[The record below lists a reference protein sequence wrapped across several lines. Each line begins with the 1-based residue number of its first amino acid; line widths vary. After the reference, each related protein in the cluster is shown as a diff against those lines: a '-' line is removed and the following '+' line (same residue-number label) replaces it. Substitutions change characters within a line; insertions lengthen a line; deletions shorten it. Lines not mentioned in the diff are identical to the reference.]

1 MKEEHR
7 VDIGRCRG
15 RASASYA
22 GETVADSDRALAVRE
37 TGHPPVVYF
46 PVADVA
52 MRRLRATD
60 RRTRCPW
67 KGEASYWT
75 VAAGGGEAAN
85 AAWGY
90 PDPIPAAAALK
101 GHIAFYGDRIDVRG
115 GDGGPA

>member
-1 MKEEHR
+1 MKDEHR
-7 VDIGRCRG
+7 VDIERCRG
-15 RASASYA
+15 RVSATYA
-22 GETVADSDRALAVRE
+22 GETIADSARALMVRE
-37 TGHPPVVYF
+37 TGHPPAVYF

-75 VAAGGGEAAN
+75 VAVGGGEAGN

-90 PDPIPAAAALK
+90 PDPVPAAAGLK
-101 GHIAFYGDRIDVRG
+101 GHIAFYADRIEVSG
-115 GDGGPA
+115 GDG

>member
-1 MKEEHR
+1 MKDEHR
-7 VDIGRCRG
+7 VDIERCRG
-15 RASASYA
+15 RASATYA
-22 GETVADSDRALAVRE
+22 GETIADSARALMVRE
-37 TGHPPVVYF
+37 TGHPPAVYF

-75 VAAGGGEAAN
+75 VAVGGGEAGN

-101 GHIAFYGDRIDVRG
+101 EHIAFYADRIEVNG
-115 GDGGPA
+115 GDG